1 MEAESNDNPR
11 VLIGGLRGG
20 SGKTVVSI
28 GIVSAF
34 ARLGKKVAPFK
45 KGPDYI
51 DAGWLAMAA
60 GRPCHN
66 LDPFLFPADRLCM
79 SFSRYSLDA
88 DLSVIE
94 GNRGLYDGLDAHGT
108 TSTASLA
115 KMLGAPVILCVDCTK
130 ATRTM
135 AAVVLGCLYFDP
147 EVDICGVI
155 LNRVA
160 GVRHER
166 ILRTSIESSVNI
178 PVLGILPR
186 LNPDNFPERHMGLI
200 PTPEHKLA
208 LDAIDS
214 AAATAQKCIDLDRIF
229 SIAQRA
235 SANPLNPS
243 SPSREEHR
251 LKQNSADITVSSS
264 QASDSFKFL
273 SGTGRIRVGVVRD
286 SAFQFYYPENLEAL
300 ADAGA
305 DIVYVSPLADS
316 KLPEID
322 GLYIGG
328 GFPETHA
335 GELAENSAF
344 REAVKKAAEAGLPV
358 YAECGGLMY
367 LGRSLVLDKIY
378 PMAGVLPIVFG
389 FSRRP
394 QGHGYTVAVVGKENP
409 YFPAGSRI
417 KGHEFHY
424 SRVLEWNGSDSD
436 FVFSMEKGKGIVN
449 GKDGLSYKN
458 VFATYTHIH
467 SLGMPGWAAAFVR
480 AAHRHKQN
488 QPK

>member
-1 MEAESNDNPR
+1 MEVEPNYNPR
-11 VLIGGLRGG
+11 VLIAGLRGG

-28 GIVSAF
+28 GIVSAL

-66 LDPFLFPADRLCM
+66 LDPFLFSADNLCM
-79 SFSRYSLDA
+79 SFSRYSRNA
-88 DLSVIE
+88 DLSIIE
-94 GNRGLYDGLDAHGT
+94 GNRGLYDGMDAQGT

-115 KMLGAPVILCVDCTK
+115 KMLGTPVILCVDCTK

-147 EVDICGVI
+147 DVDICGVI

-160 GVRHER
+160 GARHER
-166 ILRTSIESSVNI
+166 ILRSSIENSASI
-178 PVLGILPR
+178 PVLGVLPR
-186 LNPDNFPERHMGLI
+186 LDPDNFPERHMGLI

-208 LDAIDS
+208 VDAIES
-214 AAATAQKCIDLDRIF
+214 AAATAEKCIDLDRIV
-229 SIAQRA
+229 SIAHRA
-235 SANPLNPS
+235 SANPFNPS
-243 SPSREEHR
+243 SLSPETRSRENVDISISSHGSDP
-251 LKQNSADITVSSS
+251 LQSARK
-264 QASDSFKFL
+264 A
-273 SGTGRIRVGVVRD
+273 GRVRIGVVRD

-300 ADAGA
+300 ADEGA
-305 DIVYVSPLADS
+305 DIVYVSPLADK
-316 KLPEID
+316 KLPEIH

-335 GELAENSAF
+335 GELSENHRF
-344 REAVKKAAEAGLPV
+344 KEAVKKSVEAGLPV

-367 LGRSLVLDKIY
+367 LGRSLVLDKTF
-378 PMAGVLPIVFG
+378 PMAGVLPVVFG

-394 QGHGYTVAVVGKENP
+394 QGHGYTVAVVGKVNP
-409 YFPAGSRI
+409 YYPSGTRI

-424 SRVLEWNGSDSD
+424 SRVLEWSGSDSD
-436 FVFSMEKGKGIVN
+436 FAFSMEKGKGIVN
-449 GKDGLSYKN
+449 GKDGLIYKN
-458 VFATYTHIH
+458 VLATYTHIH
-467 SLGMPGWAAAFVR
+467 SLGMSGWAAAFVR
-480 AAHRHKQN
+480 TAQWHKQT
-488 QPK
+488 